1 MMDYLIKHFD
11 DLGEAVAEHLLLVAS
26 ALLISLLLAA
36 ALTVLGTYSRIVSE
50 AMVGLFSMI
59 YSVPSLAMFALLIP
73 LTGLGKTTAVV
84 VLVIYN
90 QYLLLRNF
98 LAGLDGVDFGIV
110 EAAAGMGMTKMQIL
124 VKIKLPL
131 AKPALIAGVRIASVS
146 TVSIAVIAASINA
159 GGLGTILFDG
169 LRTMNFAKIFWGSA
183 ASALLAVLFDGL
195 LGFFEKKVQGGVR

>member
-131 AKPALIAGVRIASVS
+131 AKPALIAGIRIASVS